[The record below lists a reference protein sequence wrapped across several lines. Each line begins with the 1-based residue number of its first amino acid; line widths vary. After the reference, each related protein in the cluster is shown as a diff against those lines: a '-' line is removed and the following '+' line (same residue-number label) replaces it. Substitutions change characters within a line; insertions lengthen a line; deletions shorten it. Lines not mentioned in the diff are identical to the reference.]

1 MEQTKL
7 FFCKAEICF
16 LFKFAKN
23 EGEYVLVQ
31 VTYFDRP
38 AAFIKLEILSLYED
52 LERVLFSIINR
63 SVFSRSTYLAIRM
76 FSLSIYV
83 LFCLVIGSANGLL
96 TSNSLLAIPVLFS
109 ACKVIDV

>member
-1 MEQTKL
+1 MAYNRKWNRLNCFSVKQKFVSYLNLLKTK
-7 FFCKAEICF
+7 E
-16 LFKFAKN
+16 N
-23 EGEYVLVQ
+23 
-31 VTYFDRP
+31 TYLSKLHILIDRQH
-38 AAFIKLEILSLYED
+38 LYED

-63 SVFSRSTYLAIRM
+63 SVFSRSTSLAIRM